1 MQDFIFVAAGIQ
13 DLWYAVPLIIV
24 VSLVYAATRQEE
36 PMAILRQSFRVGT
49 WICGFMLAVFAV
61 IFFLLQLA

>member
-1 MQDFIFVAAGIQ
+1 MQDFLFGAAGFQ
-13 DLWYAVPLIIV
+13 DMWYAVPLIIA

-36 PMAILRQSFRVGT
+36 PMAILGQSFRVGT
-49 WICGFMLAVFAV
+49 WICGFMLAVFGV